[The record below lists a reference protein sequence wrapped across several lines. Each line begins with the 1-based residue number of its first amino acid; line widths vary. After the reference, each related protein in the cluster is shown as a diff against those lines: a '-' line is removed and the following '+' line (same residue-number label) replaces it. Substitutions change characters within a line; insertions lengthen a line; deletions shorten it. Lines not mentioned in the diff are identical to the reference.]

1 MLHICIVCVYVC
13 VSVFVQITN
22 IFNLE
27 VIYNFL
33 IYEYYMLLLETTWAA
48 SCPFLSEYVSEV
60 QLC

>member
-33 IYEYYMLLLETTWAA
+33 IYEYYMLLLETT
-48 SCPFLSEYVSEV
+48 
-60 QLC
+60 